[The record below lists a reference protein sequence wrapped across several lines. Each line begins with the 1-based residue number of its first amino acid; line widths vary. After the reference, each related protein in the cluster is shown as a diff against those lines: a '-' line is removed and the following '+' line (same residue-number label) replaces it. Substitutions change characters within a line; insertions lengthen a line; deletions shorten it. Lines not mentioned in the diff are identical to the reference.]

1 MESIEEYLRSY
12 LGERKLSLA
21 YVVRKNEAV
30 PVNNG
35 EATYPKKQD
44 EMIARAP
51 HHTTNAVNVSV
62 PDPTYLVNREKVWD
76 ITSKI
81 TREHSCWTYVRP
93 AQCTRDGR
101 MAYPN
106 LHQHFLGPNCV
117 DNMATLAEDKLKNTV
132 YNGEQRFWDFEQ
144 YVNVYKQQ
152 DSIMEGLVENGY
164 TGIDPQSKVQFLLD
178 GIKTATFDAVKTRI
192 MSDERLRNDPDAC
205 MTLYQDYIRQTS
217 QRQVPAR

>member
-62 PDPTYLVNREKVWD
+62 PDPTYLVNREKVW
-76 ITSKI
+76 TSPQK
-81 TREHSCWTYVRP
+81 S
-93 AQCTRDGR
+93 QGS
-101 MAYPN
+101 
-106 LHQHFLGPNCV
+106 
-117 DNMATLAEDKLKNTV
+117 TLAGHT
-132 YNGEQRFWDFEQ
+132 
-144 YVNVYKQQ
+144 
-152 DSIMEGLVENGY
+152 
-164 TGIDPQSKVQFLLD
+164 
-178 GIKTATFDAVKTRI
+178 
-192 MSDERLRNDPDAC
+192 
-205 MTLYQDYIRQTS
+205 
-217 QRQVPAR
+217 